1 MSGRRAL
8 IGVQVKNRAKSLI
21 AWMLPAS
28 ERRVVRQALWIYAI
42 RAVQILGGLATLP
55 LSVRILGLEGFG
67 VLTVIIAVAR
77 LIYGLV
83 PTSGGETITTFV
95 MRSVAEG
102 RSEAVS
108 IFRFTLIASLGLS
121 LVAYAIVAVLTFTAG
136 SLLEIDPEYRHLM
149 LLYGMVGLLTAVNR
163 ESQAVLRLAD
173 RLQLGLGINV
183 AVTLGRIG
191 LLAAVWLTE
200 GGIMEVVLAY
210 VAVSAVNGLG
220 MFAVATAS
228 APRAGLAGFWRSM
241 SIKVPPEVMRFYA
254 GRYWEAGINT
264 VLINN
269 LDILLLAR
277 FADSADVGLY
287 GAARRLVNMVRETI
301 MPIRAGATVEYSR
314 LWYSGRGAELR
325 RVAFSTTVL
334 ASALF
339 AAGFGL
345 LALFREPII
354 RLFLG
359 DEFAGAAPL
368 LLIAILGTLP
378 IALAFISL
386 PAAVGRVGPIIL
398 SATVRLAV
406 FLATL
411 LWMVP
416 EYGAEGMAWARTISG
431 LVGLLI
437 IASFASSILRQ
448 SFRLGRA
455 TTQQPGT

>member
-1 MSGRRAL
+1 M
-8 IGVQVKNRAKSLI
+8 
-21 AWMLPAS
+21 
-28 ERRVVRQALWIYAI
+28 RQALWIYAI

-102 RSEAVS
+102 RSEAVC
-108 IFRFTLIASLGLS
+108 IFRFVLTASLALS
-121 LVAYAIVAVLTFTAG
+121 LVAYAVIAVLTFAAG
-136 SLLEIDPEYRHLM
+136 GLLEIDPEHRHLM

-163 ESQAVLRLAD
+163 ELQAVLRLAD
-173 RLQLGLGINV
+173 RLQLGLGIAV

-191 LLAAVWLTE
+191 LLTAVWLTG
-200 GGIMEVVLAY
+200 GGIMEVVVVY

-220 MFAVATAS
+220 LFAAATAS
-228 APRAGLAGFWRSM
+228 APLASLAGFWRST
-241 SIKVPPEVMRFYA
+241 SLKVPPEVVRSYA

-287 GAARRLVNMVRETI
+287 GAAQRLVNVVRETI

-325 RVAFSTTVL
+325 RVVLSTTVL

-368 LLIAILGTLP
+368 LLILILGTFP
-378 IALAFISL
+378 SALAFISL
-386 PAAVGRVGPIIL
+386 PAALGRVGPLIL

-406 FLATL
+406 FLVTM

-431 LVGLLI
+431 LVGFLI
-437 IASFASSILRQ
+437 IASFAISILRQ
-448 SFRLGRA
+448 SFRLGQVKTR
-455 TTQQPGT
+455 QPGT

>member
-1 MSGRRAL
+1 
-8 IGVQVKNRAKSLI
+8 
-21 AWMLPAS
+21 MLPAS

-42 RAVQILGGLATLP
+42 RAVQVLGGLATLP

-102 RSEAVS
+102 RSEAVR

-121 LVAYAIVAVLTFTAG
+121 LVAYAVIAVLTFAAG
-136 SLLEIDPEYRHLM
+136 SLLEIDPEHRPLM

-173 RLQLGLGINV
+173 RLQLGLGVNV
-183 AVTLGRIG
+183 AVTLGRVG
-191 LLAAVWLTE
+191 LLAAVWLTG
-200 GGIMEVVLAY
+200 GGIMEVVLVY

-220 MFAVATAS
+220 MFTVATAS
-228 APRAGLAGFWRSM
+228 APLAGLAGFWRSL

-334 ASALF
+334 TSALF

-398 SATVRLAV
+398 SATVRLAI
-406 FLATL
+406 FLATM

-431 LVGLLI
+431 LVGLFI
-437 IASFASSILRQ
+437 ITSFASSILRQ
-448 SFRLGRA
+448 SFRLGHA
-455 TTQQPGT
+455 MIQQPGT

>member
-1 MSGRRAL
+1 M

-55 LSVRILGLEGFG
+55 LSVRILGLEGFS

-121 LVAYAIVAVLTFTAG
+121 LVAYAVLAVLTFTAG

-191 LLAAVWLTE
+191 LLAAVWLTA
-200 GGIMEVVLAY
+200 GGIMEIVLAY

-287 GAARRLVNMVRETI
+287 GAARRLVNIARETI
-301 MPIRAGATVEYSR
+301 APIRAGATVEYSR

-325 RVAFSTTVL
+325 RVVFSTTVL

-368 LLIAILGTLP
+368 LLIAILGTFP
-378 IALAFISL
+378 SALAFISL
-386 PAAVGRVGPIIL
+386 PAALGRVGPIIL

-431 LVGLLI
+431 LIGFLI

>member
-1 MSGRRAL
+1 M
-8 IGVQVKNRAKSLI
+8 
-21 AWMLPAS
+21 
-28 ERRVVRQALWIYAI
+28 RQALWIYAM

-102 RSEAVS
+102 RSEAVC
-108 IFRFTLIASLGLS
+108 IFRFVLTASLALS
-121 LVAYAIVAVLTFTAG
+121 LVAYAVIAVLTFAAG
-136 SLLEIDPEYRHLM
+136 GLLEIDPEHRHLM

-173 RLQLGLGINV
+173 RLQLGLGIAV
-183 AVTLGRIG
+183 AVTLGRVG
-191 LLAAVWLTE
+191 LLTAVWLTG
-200 GGIMEVVLAY
+200 GGIMEVVVVY

-220 MFAVATAS
+220 LFAAATAS
-228 APRAGLAGFWRSM
+228 APLAGLAGFWCSM
-241 SIKVPPEVMRFYA
+241 SLKVPPEVVRFYA
-254 GRYWEAGINT
+254 GRYWETGINA
-264 VLINN
+264 VLMNN

-287 GAARRLVNMVRETI
+287 GAARRLVNMVRDTI
-301 MPIRAGATVEYSR
+301 APIRAAVTLEYSR

-325 RVAFSTTVL
+325 RVVFSTTVL

-368 LLIAILGTLP
+368 LLISILGTLNSAP
-378 IALAFISL
+378 AFISL
-386 PAAVGRVGPIIL
+386 PAAVGRVGPSIL
-398 SATVRLAV
+398 SATVRLAI
-406 FLATL
+406 FLAAM

-416 EYGAEGMAWARTISG
+416 EQGAEGMAWARTISG

-437 IASFASSILRQ
+437 IASFAISILRQ
-448 SFRLGRA
+448 SFRLGQVKTR
-455 TTQQPGT
+455 QPST

>member
-1 MSGRRAL
+1 M
-8 IGVQVKNRAKSLI
+8 
-21 AWMLPAS
+21 
-28 ERRVVRQALWIYAI
+28 RQALWIYAI

-83 PTSGGETITTFV
+83 PTSGGETITMFV

-102 RSEAVS
+102 RSEAVC
-108 IFRFTLIASLGLS
+108 IFRFVLTASLALS
-121 LVAYAIVAVLTFTAG
+121 LVAYAVLAVLTFVAG
-136 SLLEIDPEYRHLM
+136 GLLEIDPEHRHLM

-173 RLQLGLGINV
+173 RLQLGLGIAV

-191 LLAAVWLTE
+191 LLTAVWLTG
-200 GGIMEVVLAY
+200 GGIMEVVVVY

-220 MFAVATAS
+220 LFAAATAS
-228 APRAGLAGFWRSM
+228 APLASLAGFWRST
-241 SIKVPPEVMRFYA
+241 SLKVPPEVVRFYA

-287 GAARRLVNMVRETI
+287 GAAQRLVNMVRETI
-301 MPIRAGATVEYSR
+301 MPIRTGATVEYSR

-325 RVAFSTTVL
+325 RVVLSTTVL

-368 LLIAILGTLP
+368 LLISILGTFP
-378 IALAFISL
+378 SALAFISL
-386 PAAVGRVGPIIL
+386 PAALGRVGPLIL
-398 SATVRLAV
+398 SATVRLVV
-406 FLATL
+406 FLVTM

-431 LVGLLI
+431 LVGFLI
-437 IASFASSILRQ
+437 IASFAISILRQ
-448 SFRLGRA
+448 SFRLGQVKTR
-455 TTQQPGT
+455 QPGT

>member
-1 MSGRRAL
+1 MS
-8 IGVQVKNRAKSLI
+8 GVQVKNRAKSLI

-102 RSEAVS
+102 RSEAVR

-121 LVAYAIVAVLTFTAG
+121 LVAYAVIAVLTFAAG
-136 SLLEIDPEYRHLM
+136 SLLEIDPEHRHLM

-173 RLQLGLGINV
+173 RLQLGLGVNV

-191 LLAAVWLTE
+191 LLAAVWLTG

-228 APRAGLAGFWRSM
+228 APLAGLAGFWRSL

-264 VLINN
+264 ALINN

-334 ASALF
+334 TSALF

-345 LALFREPII
+345 LALLREPII

-368 LLIAILGTLP
+368 LLIAILGTFP

-398 SATVRLAV
+398 SATVRLAI
-406 FLATL
+406 FLATM

-431 LVGLLI
+431 LVGLFI
-437 IASFASSILRQ
+437 ITSFAISILRQ
-448 SFRLGRA
+448 SFRLGHA
-455 TTQQPGT
+455 TIQQPGT